1 MSLNAT
7 PSSLASDSTRD
18 PSLSTSSDPR
28 RIWLWTFIVVA
39 VAVRIGFWI
48 VTDRE
53 WEDAL
58 ITIRHAEN
66 AARGDGLTHH
76 PLQGPPVHGF
86 TSPISV
92 LIPLAAEVVQPGSG
106 LNVLRIVS
114 IIASV
119 LTVVVAYRIAIDPSV
134 HLSSLA
140 TFFLLGF
147 LAVEFHQV
155 LFGMAGMETQCVV
168 LINLFAIWRCI
179 AGGVTSLG
187 FACSLVMWARP
198 DGSVLVAAILLA
210 LLLQQRWRD
219 TVVVAVMTAVFFAPW
234 IIFTEV
240 YYGSYVPHTIVA
252 KKLTFFR
259 TFSEAP
265 TWQAYVGLWAG
276 ELWRR
281 IQFLRLWFSPLYGG
295 TGSVL
300 NFVRGAR
307 PMQGLYLAFALVGLI
322 ASCRVRALRILP
334 IYVLVFASYLV
345 VMMIQ
350 PAWWYILPWLDIVA
364 ILFALGVDR
373 CYGKLEQYKAARILY
388 AIPVGYV
395 AVYAFATF
403 CGTFA
408 ERHIQLGIENAC
420 RVKIGQ
426 WLERNVPP
434 EEWVACECLGYLGSY
449 SNRPILDYPGLCSPR
464 SVRAIAQIPE
474 RKRSLLALIDR
485 EKPEWLVLRPAEWAQ
500 FEREHP
506 ESWALYEPVKRFYAD
521 REHIIAMGRWIF
533 ADGLDL
539 TIDEE
544 FVVLHRKDLGPVVE
558 Q

>member
-1 MSLNAT
+1 M
-7 PSSLASDSTRD
+7 
-18 PSLSTSSDPR
+18 
-28 RIWLWTFIVVA
+28 WTFIAVA
-39 VAVRIGFWI
+39 VSVRIGFWI
-48 VTDRE
+48 ATERV

-66 AARGDGLTHH
+66 AARGLGLTHH
-76 PLQGPPVHGF
+76 PLQGPPPVHGF

-92 LIPLAAEVVQPGSG
+92 LIPLAAELVQPGSA

-114 IIASV
+114 LIAAA
-119 LTVVVAYRIAIDPSV
+119 LTIVVAYRIAIEPSID
-134 HLSSLA
+134 LSPTA
-140 TFFLLGF
+140 TFFFLGF
-147 LAVEFHQV
+147 LAVEFQQV

-168 LINLFAIWRCI
+168 LINLFAFWRFL
-179 AGGVTSLG
+179 AGGVVSLG
-187 FACSLVMWARP
+187 VACSLVMWARP
-198 DGSVLVAAILLA
+198 DGAVLVAVMLLA
-210 LLLQQRWRD
+210 LLLQKRWWH
-219 TVVVAVMTAVFFAPW
+219 TGVVALLTLALFAPW
-234 IIFTEV
+234 IAFTEW
-240 YYGSYVPHTIVA
+240 YYGSYVPHTIIA

-265 TWQAYVGLWAG
+265 DGATYVSLWAA
-276 ELWRR
+276 EIWRR
-281 IQFLRLWFSPLYGG
+281 INFLRLWFSPLYGG
-295 TGSVL
+295 TGSVI

-307 PMQGLYLAFALVGLI
+307 PLQGLYLAITFIGLI
-322 ASCRVRALRILP
+322 AAMRKPAIWVLP
-334 IYVLVFASYLV
+334 LYVVIFASYLV

-364 ILFALGVDR
+364 ILFALGFDR
-373 CYGKLEQYKAARILY
+373 LASLAQRYTFAPWLRV
-388 AIPVGYV
+388 IPVGYV
-395 AVYAFATF
+395 GLYAFATF
-403 CGTFA
+403 CGTNA

-426 WLERNVPP
+426 WLEANVP
-434 EEWVACECLGYLGSY
+434 ENEWIACECLGYLGSY

-506 ESWALYEPVKRFYAD
+506 DSWKQYELVKRFYAD
-521 REHIIAMGRWIF
+521 RDHIIAMGNWIF

-544 FVVLHRKDLGPVVE
+544 FVVLHRK
-558 Q
+558 

>member
-1 MSLNAT
+1 M
-7 PSSLASDSTRD
+7 
-18 PSLSTSSDPR
+18 TSETKAIDPR
-28 RIWLWTFIVVA
+28 RRWMWVFIA
-39 VAVRIGFWI
+39 VAILGRIGFWI
-48 VTDRE
+48 VTDRV

-92 LIPLAAEVVQPGSG
+92 LIPLAAECIHRGSA

-114 IIASV
+114 LIAAA
-119 LTVVVAYRIAIDPSV
+119 LTIVVAYRIAVEPSV
-134 HLSSLA
+134 NLSSMS
-140 TFFLLGF
+140 TFFFLGF
-147 LAVEFHQV
+147 LAVEFHQI

-168 LINLFAIWRCI
+168 LINLFAFWRFL
-179 AGGVTSLG
+179 AGGVASLG
-187 FACSLVMWARP
+187 VALSLVMWARP
-198 DGSVLVAAILLA
+198 DGVVLVAALLLA
-210 LLLQQRWRD
+210 LLLQRRVQH
-219 TVVVAVMTAVFFAPW
+219 ACISGATALVLFAPW
-234 IIFTEV
+234 ILFTEL
-240 YYGSYVPHTIVA
+240 YYGSYVPHTILA
-252 KKLTFFR
+252 KKQTFFR
-259 TFSEAP
+259 TFSDAP
-265 TWQAYVGLWAG
+265 DTWTYLRSWTA
-276 ELWRR
+276 EIWRR

-295 TGSVL
+295 TGSVI

-307 PMQGLYLAFALVGLI
+307 PLQALYLGIALVGFVG
-322 ASCRVRALRILP
+322 AVRKPALRAIPL
-334 IYVLVFASYLV
+334 YVLIFASYLV

-350 PAWWYILPWLDIVA
+350 PAWWYILPWLNIVA
-364 ILFALGVDR
+364 ILFSLGLDR
-373 CYGKLEQYKAARILY
+373 IADYFTKGSWARWAFA
-388 AIPVGYV
+388 AIPIGYV
-395 AVYAFATF
+395 GLYAFATV

-420 RVKIGQ
+420 RVKIGR
-426 WLERNVPP
+426 WLEEHVAPQ
-434 EEWVACECLGYLGSY
+434 EWVACECLGYLGSY

-464 SVRAIAQIPE
+464 SVQAIAQIPE

-506 ESWALYEPVKRFYAD
+506 ASWNEYELVERFLAD
-521 REHIIAMGRWIF
+521 REHIVAMGNWIF

-544 FVVLHRKDLGPVVE
+544 FVVLHRGNTKFP
-558 Q
+558 

>member
-1 MSLNAT
+1 MT
-7 PSSLASDSTRD
+7 SDTRQ
-18 PSLSTSSDPR
+18 SDPR
-28 RIWLWTFIVVA
+28 TRFMWCFIGVA
-39 VAVRIGFWI
+39 IAVRVGFWI
-48 VTDRE
+48 ATDRV

-66 AARGDGLTHH
+66 AARGNGLTHH

-92 LIPLAAEVVQPGSG
+92 LIPLAAECIQQGAA
-106 LNVLRIVS
+106 LNVLRAVS
-114 IIASV
+114 LIAAA
-119 LTVVVAYRIAIDPSV
+119 LTIVVAYRIAIEPAVD
-134 HLSSLA
+134 LSPIA

-168 LINLFAIWRCI
+168 LINLFAFWRFL
-179 AGGVTSLG
+179 AGGATSLG
-187 FACSLVMWARP
+187 VALSLVMWARP
-198 DGSVLVAAILLA
+198 DGIVLVAVLLLGLLLQRRILHAVGVGALA
-210 LLLQQRWRD
+210 LLL
-219 TVVVAVMTAVFFAPW
+219 FAPW
-234 IIFTEV
+234 ILFTEM
-240 YYGSYVPHTIVA
+240 YFGSYVPHTIVA

-259 TFSEAP
+259 TFSDAP
-265 TWQAYVGLWAG
+265 DTWTYVNLWAA
-276 ELWRR
+276 EIWRR
-281 IQFLRLWFSPLYGG
+281 INFLRLWFSPLYGG

-307 PMQGLYLAFALVGLI
+307 PLQGLYLVIALVGFI
-322 ASCRVRALRILP
+322 DAVRKPALRVFPL
-334 IYVLVFASYLV
+334 YVFVFASYLV
-345 VMMIQ
+345 IMMIQ

-364 ILFALGVDR
+364 ILFALGFDR
-373 CYGKLEQYKAARILY
+373 IYEFVARKKPVRLLY

-420 RVKIGQ
+420 RVRIGK
-426 WLERNVPP
+426 WLQEHVPP
-434 EEWVACECLGYLGSY
+434 DEWVACECLGYLGSY

-500 FEREHP
+500 LEREHP
-506 ESWALYEPVKRFYAD
+506 ASWREYELVERFYAD
-521 REHIIAMGRWIF
+521 RDHIIAMGKWIF

-544 FVVLHRKDLGPVVE
+544 FVVLKRVPVGD
-558 Q
+558 QP